1 MYCPNCPEERLLM
14 TERNGVEI
22 DYCPKCRGVW
32 LDRGELDK
40 LLERAT
46 ELALAEAPPRQA
58 APAPTVVVAPTP
70 PRADDRRYEERR
82 YEEPRYAERK
92 PYKEHKR
99 YDDDSKYK
107 NQKSLLSEIF
117 DF

>member
-14 TERNGVEI
+14 SERNGVEI
-22 DYCPKCRGVW
+22 DYCPNCRGVW

-40 LLERAT
+40 LLEKAT
-46 ELALAEAPPRQA
+46 ELAAAEAPLRQ
-58 APAPTVVVAPTP
+58 PAPTVVVAPAP
-70 PRADDRRYEERR
+70 SRGDVRGYEERR

-92 PYKEHKR
+92 PHK
-99 YDDDSKYK
+99 YDDDYGRHKHK
-107 NQKSLLSEIF
+107 KKKSLLSEIF